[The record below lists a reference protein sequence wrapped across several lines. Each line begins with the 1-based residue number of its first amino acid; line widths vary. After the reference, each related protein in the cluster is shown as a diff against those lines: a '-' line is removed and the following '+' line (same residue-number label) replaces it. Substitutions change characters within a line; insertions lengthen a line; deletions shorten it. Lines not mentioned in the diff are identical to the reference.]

1 MRPAAAV
8 PADPPPRLHHR
19 QASER
24 DHPPWP
30 GTPHGRSVPPHQQT
44 TSPDLSRAST
54 DSSEPRTV
62 ITVVP
67 PAPLGRPSR
76 HQAKDLGRAV
86 AFADMP
92 KVAPSTSPRSSHSA
106 TSATTTP
113 SVTGTRCYV
122 DVLRG
127 GGQPSL
133 PGRPGRPGRR
143 LGMPGDRSGCPGRL
157 AGGARAP
164 SGTTPRPLFCPWR
177 HQCRAC
183 RWPAHASVPAVRG
196 GHTAA
201 LACPAKPWP
210 ATFSWASPGSSG
222 SGLAASAPAHP

>member
-1 MRPAAAV
+1 ANVTTRRSRA
-8 PADPPPRLHHR
+8 R
-19 QASER
+19 
-24 DHPPWP
+24 
-30 GTPHGRSVPPHQQT
+30 PHGRSVPPHQQT

-76 HQAKDLGRAV
+76 HQAKDLRRAV

-92 KVAPSTSPRSSHSA
+92 TVAPSTSPRWSHSA

-127 GGQPSL
+127 GGHPRASDPALKQP
-133 PGRPGRPGRR
+133 GTGTQ
-143 LGMPGDRSGCPGRL
+143 
-157 AGGARAP
+157 AR
-164 SGTTPRPLFCPWR
+164 
-177 HQCRAC
+177 
-183 RWPAHASVPAVRG
+183 
-196 GHTAA
+196 
-201 LACPAKPWP
+201 
-210 ATFSWASPGSSG
+210 
-222 SGLAASAPAHP
+222 